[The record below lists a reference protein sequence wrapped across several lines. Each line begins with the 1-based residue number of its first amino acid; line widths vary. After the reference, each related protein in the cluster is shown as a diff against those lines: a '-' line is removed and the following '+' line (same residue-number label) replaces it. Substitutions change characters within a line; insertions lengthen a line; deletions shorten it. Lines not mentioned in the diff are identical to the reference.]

1 MRTIIFILSLCGLS
15 NAQFT
20 NPYTAEQCASRLAC
34 SLNYSKIFDSKINEL
49 TYHHNLDLYALRNY
63 VNGKLLPLEHET
75 EVLKLNT
82 SAMLESFGR
91 EISNTHTTL
100 NHDREFM
107 SNLSHGLNALG
118 KSLHGEIAVRMDDV
132 HRLIVEVKDVQHTLT
147 LLQTQ
152 INELKGIN
160 VTGHTLQVVQPAQ
173 PCKADNAT
181 IDELNELRK
190 NNTFLERVYKFATA
204 SLRNLTSVVAARDK
218 KILALQREIQSLQS
232 QSSKPL
238 ISSTCDT
245 PLGMANGTIS
255 DSSITASE
263 SHVNYSP
270 AGARINSQT
279 GWYTNDK
286 SVSHDWIQVDL
297 GEKKYVTKIAT
308 QGAPCCDVRV
318 TNYTIQYSA
327 DGVKWRDLQ
336 ENCQKKYF
344 DGNTD
349 QTSIKL
355 QNIDP
360 PLLAQHIRLNVVD
373 FNRKSNNAN
382 NYVGMRFELY
392 GCSFKP

>member
-1 MRTIIFILSLCGLS
+1 MGTIILILLLCGLN

-20 NPYTAEQCASRLAC
+20 YPSTAEQCASRLAC

-49 TYHHNLDLYALRNY
+49 TYRHNLDLYTLRNY
-63 VNGKLLPLEHET
+63 LNGKLLPLQHET

-91 EISNTHTTL
+91 EISNTHSML
-100 NHDREFM
+100 SQDREFM
-107 SNLSHGLNALG
+107 SNLSQGFNALG
-118 KSLHGEIAVRMDDV
+118 KSLHGEIGVRMDDV
-132 HRLIVEVKDVQHTLT
+132 HRLVLEVKDVQHTLT

-152 INELKGIN
+152 INDLKGSN
-160 VTGHTLQVVQPAQ
+160 MTGQTPKIVQPAQ
-173 PCKADNAT
+173 HCPADNAT
-181 IDELNELRK
+181 IDEMIELRK

-204 SLRNLTSVVAARDK
+204 SLRNLTSVVAARDR
-218 KILALQREIQSLQS
+218 KILALQQELQSLRI

-255 DSSITASE
+255 DSAITASE

-270 AGARINSQT
+270 AGARINSKT

-297 GEKKYVTKIAT
+297 GEKKYVTKLAT

-318 TNYTIQYSA
+318 TNYTIQYSS

-382 NYVGMRFELY
+382 NYVGMRFEMY
-392 GCSFKP
+392 GCSFRS